1 MTLKPINP
9 NTQHKNEH
17 TLYLGGSG
25 AGKSQAVINNPAIPK
40 KGRIILWDASGDH
53 AGIHTEDKREFLKLL
68 KAGIKRG
75 SFRVA
80 YAGSTVEDY
89 EWFCGVVWAVLDGNH
104 KTHVIAEEL
113 SQVCKHAGKAS
124 NNAAVLLNQ
133 GRKYGLVFHGVS
145 QKPQEISKTYFDQCE
160 RKYIGVFRGKNAS
173 LMADYLAS
181 DLTGADIS
189 ALQPLQFYYDDGQ
202 ATSQPVL
209 KKMKYKAPKGV
220 KWL

>member
-1 MTLKPINP
+1 MNLKPINP

-25 AGKSQAVINNPAIPK
+25 AGKSQAVISNPAIPK

-80 YAGSTVEDY
+80 FAGSTVEDY
-89 EWFCGVVWAVLDGNH
+89 EWFCGVIWAVLDGNH

-160 RKYIGVFRGKNAS
+160 RKYIGVFRGKNAN

-181 DLTGADIS
+181 DLAAADIS

-209 KKMKYKAPKGV
+209 KKLRYKQPKGV
-220 KWL
+220 KWI